1 MFTKA
6 IHIIVLMLAVIA
18 NVGMARAQENEPEA
32 AVVSAQ
38 ENAHEEEGLD
48 MTHLIFHHVL
58 DSYQWDIVGWEGA
71 NGEEKISIPLPVI
84 AYYNGHF
91 LFTMSS
97 SFAEGAKVEKDGLVW
112 YMGVPEGRIV
122 EKLLVNS
129 ATEQAVRPTLD
140 LSITRNVA
148 SMWLS
153 LIVILLIFVSAAK
166 AYKKSLVPHG
176 AVGAVET
183 VVLFVKDIADEQI
196 GEKSAKYVPYMLSL
210 FFFIWINNIIGLIP
224 FFPFSTNLS
233 GNIAFTATL
242 AIGTFILTNFN
253 ATKHYWIHNFTV
265 PGVPFVMKFILVP
278 IEIVTMF
285 IRPFT
290 LLVRLF
296 ANVTGG
302 HIIILSLIAMIFIIG
317 HIAMAVPSILLTLII
332 FVLEIIFG
340 ALQAYIFTLLS
351 ALYIGLAVNDE
362 H

>member
-1 MFTKA
+1 MYIRAK
-6 IHIIVLMLAVIA
+6 HIILLLLAFLA
-18 NVGMARAQENEPEA
+18 NVSIASAQEPEA
-32 AVVSAQ
+32 KAEA
-38 ENAHEEEGLD
+38 AHEEEGLD

-58 DSYQWDIVGWEGA
+58 DSYQWDIVGWEGE

-84 AYYNGHF
+84 AYHDGKF
-91 LFTMSS
+91 LCTLSS
-97 SFAEGAKVEKDGLVW
+97 AFKDGAKVSQDGLVW
-112 YMGVPEGRIV
+112 YMGVPEGRVV
-122 EKLLVNS
+122 EKLLVDTPS
-129 ATEQAVRPTLD
+129 EKAVRPSLD
-140 LSITRNVA
+140 ISITRNVA
-148 SMWLS
+148 SMWFS
-153 LIVILLIFVSAAK
+153 VVVILLIFVGAAK
-166 AYKKSLVPHG
+166 AYKKTLVPHG
-176 AVGAVET
+176 AVNALET

-196 GEKSAKYVPYMLSL
+196 GEKSAKYVPYMLTL

-242 AIGTFILTNFN
+242 AVGTFILTNFN

-302 HIIILSLIAMIFIIG
+302 HIIILSLISMIFIIG
-317 HIAMAVPSILLTLII
+317 SIAMSVPSILLTLII

>member
-1 MFTKA
+1 MYIRAK
-6 IHIIVLMLAVIA
+6 HIILLLLAFLA
-18 NVGMARAQENEPEA
+18 NVSIASAQEPEA
-32 AVVSAQ
+32 KAEA
-38 ENAHEEEGLD
+38 AHEEEGLD

-58 DSYQWDIVGWEGA
+58 DSYQWDIVGWEGE

-84 AYYNGHF
+84 AYHDGKF
-91 LFTMSS
+91 LCTLSS
-97 SFAEGAKVEKDGLVW
+97 AFEDGAKVSQDGLVW
-112 YMGVPEGRIV
+112 YMGVPEGRVV
-122 EKLLVNS
+122 EKLLVDTPS
-129 ATEQAVRPTLD
+129 EKAVRPSLD
-140 LSITRNVA
+140 ISITRNVA
-148 SMWLS
+148 SMWFS
-153 LIVILLIFVSAAK
+153 VVVILLVFVGAAK
-166 AYKKSLVPHG
+166 AYKKTLVPHG
-176 AVGAVET
+176 AVNALET

-196 GEKSAKYVPYMLSL
+196 GEKSAKYVPYMLTL

-242 AIGTFILTNFN
+242 AVGTFILTNFN

-302 HIIILSLIAMIFIIG
+302 HIIILSLISMIFIIG
-317 HIAMAVPSILLTLII
+317 SIAMSVPSILLTLII

>member
-1 MFTKA
+1 MAIMCRKA
-6 IHIIVLMLAVIA
+6 THILVLLFAILA
-18 NVGMARAQENEPEA
+18 NVTIAYAQEHPEA
-32 AVVSAQ
+32 QHDAEV
-38 ENAHEEEGLD
+38 HEGLD

-58 DSYQWDIVGWEGA
+58 DSYQWDIVGWEDE
-71 NGEEKISIPLPVI
+71 NGVEQKLSIPLPII
-84 AYYNGHF
+84 AYHDGQF
-91 LFTMSS
+91 LFALSS
-97 SFAEGAKVEKDGLVW
+97 SFKDGATLQEGALTW
-112 YMGVPEGRIV
+112 HMGVPEGRVV
-122 EKLLVNS
+122 EKLLVS
-129 ATEQAVRPTLD
+129 TPYEKDVRPTLD

-153 LIVILLIFVSAAK
+153 VIVILVIFVSASR

-176 AVGAVET
+176 AVGAVEAC
-183 VVLFVKDIADEQI
+183 VLFVKEIADEQI

-242 AIGTFILTNFN
+242 AVGTFILTNFN
-253 ATKHYWIHNFTV
+253 ATKHYWVHNFTV